1 MKNKELIK
9 PKLLHQC
16 MELIDARLKV
26 SQQSILDI
34 QESLNSETKSSAGDK
49 HETGRAMLQLER
61 EKAGQQLAE
70 LERTKA
76 VLSKIDPNS
85 SPKIIGLGSVVFT
98 DKGNYFIAISLGE
111 LNIEDMAFYAISA
124 ATPIGQLLMGKQVGD
139 NFVFR
144 GTQFNIIGVL

>member
-1 MKNKELIK
+1 MKNKETIK
-9 PKLLHQC
+9 LELLHQC
-16 MELIDARLKV
+16 LELIETRLRV
-26 SQQSILDI
+26 SQQNIQDI

-85 SPKIIGLGSVVFT
+85 SSKIIGLGSAVFT
-98 DKGNYFIAISLGE
+98 DKGNYFIAVSLGE
-111 LNIEDMAFYAISA
+111 LNIENTSFYAISG
-124 ATPIGQLLMGKQVGD
+124 ATPIGQLLFGKQVGKEIA
-139 NFVFR
+139 FR
-144 GTQFNIIGVL
+144 GNKMIILEII